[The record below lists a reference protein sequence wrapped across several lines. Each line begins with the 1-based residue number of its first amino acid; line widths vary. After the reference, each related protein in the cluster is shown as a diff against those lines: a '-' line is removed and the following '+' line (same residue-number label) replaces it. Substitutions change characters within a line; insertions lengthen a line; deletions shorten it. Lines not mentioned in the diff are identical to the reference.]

1 VVKAILWG
9 KDVEASEPNHR
20 AAEAE
25 LGPIHDWQRKGPLKK
40 LHNCL
45 TYILKTPQRR
55 DAFAAVVRRVYPDET
70 VHTVFVGNIT
80 RWSSDYE
87 SILRAFRL
95 RDAIEDYL
103 RMVIR
108 QNVNGEYQR
117 EDPSA
122 LVNDEL
128 LPDDWDYMKCIKE
141 ILGPFKE
148 WSLRLQGRYSNGCVS
163 DILPAMD
170 ELLSHVED
178 MKVQFCRDPP
188 LVRMI
193 ELGWNI
199 LDKYVHFIPIG
210 TTLLTFTKILCE
222 D

>member
-1 VVKAILWG
+1 M
-9 KDVEASEPNHR
+9 
-20 AAEAE
+20 
-25 LGPIHDWQRKGPLKK
+25 
-40 LHNCL
+40 
-45 TYILKTPQRR
+45 
-55 DAFAAVVRRVYPDET
+55 
-70 VHTVFVGNIT
+70 VFVGYIT
-80 RWSSDYE
+80 RWSSDYK
-87 SILRAFRL
+87 SFIRVFQL

-103 RMVIR
+103 QMVI
-108 QNVNGEYQR
+108 QYYFNGEYQW
-117 EDPSA
+117 EDPSV

-141 ILGPFKE
+141 ILAPFKE
-148 WSLRLQGRYSNGCVS
+148 WSQWLQSRYSNGCVR

-170 ELLSHVED
+170 ELLSHLED

-199 LDKYVHFIPIG
+199 VDKYVHFIPIG